1 MQDNFKYDW
10 SGKSI
15 LIVEDTITSNLY
27 FKVALKNSG
36 ALLLWAENG
45 LEAITILDDNKVDLV
60 LMDLDMPVMNGYEA
74 TARIKEVLPDL
85 PVIIQTAYVLS
96 GEEHLAYEAGCDAFL
111 SKPLR
116 LDSLIDKIQEF
127 LFLGES

>member
-1 MQDNFKYDW
+1 MNEEFKYNW

-27 FKVALKNSG
+27 FKMALRDSG
-36 ALLLWAENG
+36 AQLFWAENG
-45 LEAITILDDNKVDLV
+45 QLGVDLVKQHPEIDLV

-74 TARIKEVLPDL
+74 TMRIKEIRPDL
-85 PVIIQTAYVLS
+85 PIVVQTAYILS
-96 GEEHLAYEAGCDAFL
+96 GEEELAFEAGCDAFL

-116 LDSLIDKIQEF
+116 LDDLVDKI
-127 LFLGES
+127 ESFFS